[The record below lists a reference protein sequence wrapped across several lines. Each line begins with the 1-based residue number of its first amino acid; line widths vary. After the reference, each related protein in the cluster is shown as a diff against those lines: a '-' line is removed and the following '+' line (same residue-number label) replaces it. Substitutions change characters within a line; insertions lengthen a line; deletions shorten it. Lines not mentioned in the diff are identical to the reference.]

1 MPIHGHTKI
10 ELTNQTTGE
19 VETIEKDNIV
29 TNAVAQ
35 IFNAFNGTALLR
47 QANAEGEHGAS
58 SGWQLLESLYGG
70 ILLYD
75 TALGSDPNTLFA
87 PATAHIV
94 GSGVPKVLNNGSG
107 LQRGSFNSAESKTD
121 LENGVV
127 TFVYD
132 FATSQANGSIAA
144 VCLTGR
150 YGGFFD
156 EADANL
162 PAADGACINQYCVST
177 LFGQESAFPKAGGL
191 TDAELYGRPLYAD
204 PENDEMVFAAIEGS
218 KLVLRHVAALS
229 TEIDLFNPIGT
240 SRVKSRRELDIA
252 DLMQTSGNT
261 YNAVT
266 YDADAD
272 KICVLCLPGGSSQ
285 LKTTGQIRVRSY
297 DRKTL
302 EAKTSQ
308 FTNPTGVTLQ
318 ADIGGVAPGLRT
330 IGTVLGG
337 SLIMTGWSSRSTE
350 VVPVFKIPLSDP
362 SKVTTIENHGLR
374 LPMIQDAHD
383 GRLYYLGNKSNTCGM
398 VLNLST
404 NEIRTIEACY
414 TTDQY
419 PYMVVPTLGQ
429 PTTPYAV
436 RYSASS
442 ANRESTIRPCIRRNY
457 LATINDLDA
466 PVEKTADKTMKIT
479 YTLRREE
486 S

>member
-19 VETIEKDNIV
+19 VETIEKDNII
-29 TNAVAQ
+29 TNAVSQ

-47 QANAEGEHGAS
+47 QANAEGEYGAS
-58 SGWQLLESLYGG
+58 SGWELLESLYGG
-70 ILLYD
+70 LLLYD
-75 TALGSDPNTLFA
+75 TALGSDPDTLFA

-94 GSGVPKVLNNGSG
+94 GSGVPKVLNNGNG

-132 FATSQANGSIAA
+132 FATSQANGVIAS
-144 VCLTGR
+144 VCLTSR

-156 EADANL
+156 ESESAL
-162 PAADGACINQYCVST
+162 STADGACVNQYLNSS
-177 LFGQESAFPKAGGL
+177 LFGQETLFPKAAAL

-204 PENDEMVFAAIEGS
+204 AENDEMVFAAIDGS
-218 KLVLRHVAALS
+218 KLVLRHVTALT

-240 SRVKSRRELDIA
+240 SRVKSTQELDLS
-252 DLMQTSGNT
+252 DLMQTTGST
-261 YNAVT
+261 YTAVSF
-266 YDADAD
+266 DVDAD
-272 KICVLCLPGGSSQ
+272 KICVVCTPSGTQ
-285 LKTTGQIRVRSY
+285 LKTTGQIRVRTY

-302 EAKTSQ
+302 AAQTYQ
-308 FTNPTGVTLQ
+308 FVNPTGTVLQ
-318 ADIGGVAPGLRT
+318 GDVGGTAPGLRAA
-330 IGTVLGG
+330 GRVLGG
-337 SLIMTGWSSRSTE
+337 NLIMTGYSNKSSA
-350 VVPVFKIPLSDP
+350 VVPFFKIPLSDP
-362 SKVTTIENHGLR
+362 TKVTAIENHGLMM
-374 LPMIQDAHD
+374 PMIQDAHD
-383 GRLYYLGNKSNTCGM
+383 GRLYLLGSKYNAFGA

-404 NEIRTIEACY
+404 NEIHAIEAY
-414 TTDQY
+414 YNGEQY
-419 PYMVVPTLGQ
+419 PYMVVPTLNQ
-429 PTTPYAV
+429 PVTPYMA
-436 RYSASS
+436 RYTGSS
-442 ANRESTIRPCIRRNY
+442 TTRESTIHQGIRRNY